1 MGLIAS
7 YRAMKRR
14 ADHANALYLAM
25 VEQSRV
31 PRFYTELGVPDTVD
45 GRFDM
50 IILHVMLVIRRLRE
64 EGEEAAGISQELLN
78 LLFADMD
85 RNLREMGVGDMSIGK
100 HVKKAAKAFY
110 GRAET
115 LESGLDA
122 GSAELMT
129 SLRAT
134 IYRSVERADDHATI
148 LAGYVAAADRH
159 LKNQPIAGFLAGKID
174 FYRAPVQSPA
184 DLTG

>member
-64 EGEEAAGISQELLN
+64 EGEEA
-78 LLFADMD
+78 
-85 RNLREMGVGDMSIGK
+85 
-100 HVKKAAKAFY
+100 
-110 GRAET
+110 RA
-115 LESGLDA
+115 LA
-122 GSAELMT
+122 
-129 SLRAT
+129 
-134 IYRSVERADDHATI
+134 RS
-148 LAGYVAAADRH
+148 
-159 LKNQPIAGFLAGKID
+159 
-174 FYRAPVQSPA
+174 S
-184 DLTG
+184 

>member
-1 MGLIAS
+1 MGRLN
-7 YRAMKRR
+7 MKI
-14 ADHANALYLAM
+14 
-25 VEQSRV
+25 
-31 PRFYTELGVPDTVD
+31 GK
-45 GRFDM
+45 
-50 IILHVMLVIRRLRE
+50 
-64 EGEEAAGISQELLN
+64 ISQI
-78 LLFADMD
+78 AI
-85 RNLREMGVGDMSIGK
+85 S
-100 HVKKAAKAFY
+100 VKSLEVAKAFY

-134 IYRSVERADDHATI
+134 LYRSVERADDHATI
-148 LAGYVAAADRH
+148 LAGYIAAADRH

-174 FYRAPVQSPA
+174 FDSAPVQSPA